1 MVKSVIKEFIIIL
14 LMCIAILLILGVV
27 FYGYIPNSAI
37 PSKIAYETPE
47 TIKNELG
54 QSVGGN
60 TVEKQNIVYEI
71 TDSDLT
77 KYKQEKNYNPGKADP
92 FAEIGAYDA
101 PVTNGTTQNGGG
113 TTSNGGNTNTTA
125 GNNTNTNNT
134 NTATNNKTG
143 SSLFN
148 DTSIK

>member
-1 MVKSVIKEFIIIL
+1 MVKSVIKECIVIL
-14 LMCIAILLILGVV
+14 LMAIAILLILGIV

-47 TIKNELG
+47 SIKNELG
-54 QSVGGN
+54 QTMGGN
-60 TVEKQNIVYEI
+60 ETTKQNIVYEI

-77 KYKQEKNYNPGKADP
+77 KYKQEKNYNPGKTDP
-92 FAEIGAYDA
+92 FAEIGAYDT
-101 PVTNGTTQNGGG
+101 PTTNGTIENGSN
-113 TTSNGGNTNTTA
+113 TTNGGNTNTA
-125 GNNTNTNNT
+125 NQNNSNT
-134 NTATNNKTG
+134 NTAINTKTG